1 MKKKQRH
8 SKLRGVNERKK
19 KYATSKE
26 EFTGKDCTKINVP
39 YKTKNTTILYKYYTW
54 RK

>member
-1 MKKKQRH
+1 MK
-8 SKLRGVNERKK
+8 ERKNMQPQK
-19 KYATSKE
+19 IVQ
-26 EFTGKDCTKINVP
+26 KINVP

>member
-1 MKKKQRH
+1 VEQKKISKQKLKKKSMKKKQRH

-26 EFTGKDCTKINVP
+26 EFTGKDCTKNKCSI
-39 YKTKNTTILYKYYTW
+39 
-54 RK
+54 